1 MKVKIT
7 IIPENRNEVATCKRF
22 REAALDPNTDI
33 GKLVQSGSALVK
45 SRSVRVAKVPQRKK
59 RA

>member
-7 IIPENRNEVATCKRF
+7 IVPENRKEVATCRRF
-22 REAALDPNTDI
+22 AAAALDPNTDI

-45 SRSVRVAKVPQRKK
+45 WRTVRVAKVPRRKK
-59 RA
+59 RV